1 MKILALTE
9 GVSCTRLSLAHNEI
23 QIKSCSCHTDKIHR
37 FTINTSEVS
46 MPEAIVLGDTGGVL
60 KTDFTACRDI
70 DLMIVFTPCDGG
82 KSVLSQEVIRIHEEC
97 RPRYLLLEDVKE
109 ILR

>member
-1 MKILALTE
+1 MKILALSD

-23 QIKSCSCHTDKIHR
+23 QIKSCSCRTDEIRR
-37 FTINTSEVS
+37 FTINTAEAS
-46 MPEAIVLGDTGGVL
+46 MPEVIVLGDTGGVL
-60 KTDFTACRDI
+60 KTDFTACKDI

-97 RPRYLLLEDVKE
+97 RPRYLLLEDLKE
-109 ILR
+109 LIK